1 MDRMIHT
8 ALNTLK
14 NLSANRSVRAQNMS
28 NLNVPGHRKDLNT
41 NFTSGFLHQ
50 VNQYDTRVFAIH
62 DGANGFSNKQGQ
74 LNPTGLETDI
84 AINGPGFFMV
94 QPKSGGP
101 ALSRRGDFSVSNTGL
116 LIDGAGSKVL
126 DNAGAPLEIPG
137 NKKLIVAENGD
148 VFIEPLNGAPGE
160 RQQVGT
166 IGTSL
171 GGSEEDPLIKSLDGH
186 LRLSSGGI
194 PGADQAAVL
203 SQGFLE
209 GSNIDAVSELVGTM
223 EDQRQFEINIKLIS
237 LSKEI
242 DEGGSSLM
250 RLPS

>member
-1 MDRMIHT
+1 MDKMIHT

-28 NLNVPGHRKDLNT
+28 NINVPGHRKDLNT
-41 NFTSGFLHQ
+41 NFTSGFLHE
-50 VNQYDTRVFAIH
+50 VKQYDTRVFAIH

-84 AINGPGFFMV
+84 AINGPGFFIV
-94 QPKSGGP
+94 QPKTGDP

-116 LIDGAGSKVL
+116 LVDGAGAKILSV
-126 DNAGAPLEIPG
+126 DGAAIEIPP
-137 NKKLIVAENGD
+137 NKKMIVAENGD
-148 VFIEPLNGAPGE
+148 VIIEPLNGAVGE
-160 RQQVGT
+160 RQLVGT

-171 GGSEEDPLIKSLDGH
+171 GGSKEDPLVKSLDGH
-186 LRLSSGGI
+186 LRLASGGV

-209 GSNIDAVSELVGTM
+209 SSNIDAVSELVGSM

-250 RLPS
+250 KLPG

>member
-94 QPKSGGP
+94 QPKNGSP

-171 GGSEEDPLIKSLDGH
+171 GGSKEDPLIKSLDGH

-194 PGADQAAVL
+194 PDADQAAVL

-250 RLPS
+250 RLPN

>member
-1 MDRMIHT
+1 MDKMIHT

-28 NLNVPGHRKDLNT
+28 NINVPGHRKDLNT
-41 NFTSGFLHQ
+41 NFTSGFLHE
-50 VNQYDTRVFAIH
+50 VKQYDTRVFALH

-84 AINGPGFFMV
+84 AINGPGFFIV
-94 QPKSGGP
+94 QPKTGDP

-116 LIDGAGSKVL
+116 LVDGAGAKILSV
-126 DNAGAPLEIPG
+126 DGAAIEIPP
-137 NKKLIVAENGD
+137 NKKMIVAENGD
-148 VFIEPLNGAPGE
+148 VIIEPLNGAVGE
-160 RQQVGT
+160 RQLVGT

-171 GGSEEDPLIKSLDGH
+171 GGSKEDPLVKSLDGH
-186 LRLSSGGI
+186 LRLASGGV

-209 GSNIDAVSELVGTM
+209 SSNIDAVSELVGSM

-237 LSKEI
+237 LTKEI
-242 DEGGSSLM
+242 DEGGTSIM
-250 RLPS
+250 KLPG

>member
-116 LIDGAGSKVL
+116 LIDGAGSKIL
-126 DNAGAPLEIPG
+126 DNTGTPLEIPG

-171 GGSEEDPLIKSLDGH
+171 GGTEEDPLIKSLDGH

-194 PGADQAAVL
+194 PDADQAAVL

-250 RLPS
+250 RLPT

>member
-1 MDRMIHT
+1 MDKMIHT

-14 NLSANRSVRAQNMS
+14 NLSVNRDVRAQNMS

-50 VNQYDTRVFAIH
+50 INQFDTRVFAIH

-74 LNPTGLETDI
+74 LNPTGLESDI
-84 AINGPGFFMV
+84 AINGPGFFII
-94 QPKSGGP
+94 QPKTGDP

-116 LIDGAGSKVL
+116 LVDGAGSKVL
-126 DNAGAPLEIPG
+126 DTGGAPLEIPG

-148 VFIEPLNGAPGE
+148 IFVEPLNGAPGE
-160 RQQVGT
+160 RQLVGT

-171 GGSEEDPLIKSLDGH
+171 GGSKEDPLIKNLDGH
-186 LRLSSGGI
+186 LRLSSGGV
-194 PGADQAAVL
+194 PGADQSAVL

-209 GSNIDAVSELVGTM
+209 GSNIDAVSELIGTM

-242 DEGGSSLM
+242 DEGGSSIM
-250 RLPS
+250 RLPN

>member
-1 MDRMIHT
+1 
-8 ALNTLK
+8 
-14 NLSANRSVRAQNMS
+14 MS

-50 VNQYDTRVFAIH
+50 INQYDTRVFAIH

-84 AINGPGFFMV
+84 AINGSGFFMI
-94 QPKSGGP
+94 QPKTGNP
-101 ALSRRGDFSVSNTGL
+101 ALSRRGDFSISNTGL
-116 LIDGAGSKVL
+116 LVDGAGSKVL
-126 DNAGAPLEIPG
+126 DTGGAPLEIPE
-137 NKKLIVAENGD
+137 NKKLIVSENGD
-148 VFIEPLNGAPGE
+148 VFIEPLNGVPGE
-160 RQQVGT
+160 RQIIGT

-171 GGSEEDPLIKSLDGH
+171 GGSEEDPLVKSLDGH

-194 PGADQAAVL
+194 PDADQTAVL

-209 GSNIDAVSELVGTM
+209 SSNIDAVSELIGTM

>member
-14 NLSANRSVRAQNMS
+14 NLTANRSVRAQNMS
-28 NLNVPGHRKDLNT
+28 NINVPGHRKDLNT
-41 NFTSGFLHQ
+41 NFSSGFLHQ
-50 VNQYDTRVFAIH
+50 AKQYDTRVFAIH
-62 DGANGFSNKQGQ
+62 DGENNFSNKQGQ

-84 AINGPGFFMV
+84 AINGPGFFIV
-94 QPKSGGP
+94 APKSGGP
-101 ALSRRGDFSVSNTGL
+101 ALSRRGDFSVSNTGIL
-116 LIDGAGSKVL
+116 VDGAGSKVL
-126 DNAGAPLEIPG
+126 DIGGSPLEIPP

-148 VFIEPLNGAPGE
+148 VFIEPLNGLPGD
-160 RQQVGT
+160 RQQIGT
-166 IGTSL
+166 IGTSS
-171 GGSEEDPLIKSLDGH
+171 GGSKEDPLVKSLDGH
-186 LRLSSGGI
+186 MRLASGGV
-194 PGADQAAVL
+194 PEADQAAVL

-209 GSNIDAVSELVGTM
+209 SSNIDAVSELIGSM

-242 DEGGSSLM
+242 DEGGASIM

>member
-194 PGADQAAVL
+194 PDADQAAVL

-209 GSNIDAVSELVGTM
+209 GSNVDAVSELVGTM

-250 RLPS
+250 RLPN

>member
-1 MDRMIHT
+1 MIHT

-28 NLNVPGHRKDLNT
+28 NLNVSGHRKDLNT

-94 QPKSGGP
+94 QPKNGGP
-101 ALSRRGDFSVSNTGL
+101 ALSRRGDFSVSNTGF

-126 DNAGAPLEIPG
+126 DNGGAPLEIPG

-194 PGADQAAVL
+194 PDADQAAVL

-250 RLPS
+250 RLPN

>member
-14 NLSANRSVRAQNMS
+14 NISANRSVRAQNMS

-126 DNAGAPLEIPG
+126 DNGGSPLEIPG

-194 PGADQAAVL
+194 PDADQAAVL

>member
-14 NLSANRSVRAQNMS
+14 NISANRSVRAQNMS

-126 DNAGAPLEIPG
+126 DNGGSPLEIPG

-160 RQQVGT
+160 RQLVGT

-194 PGADQAAVL
+194 PDADQAAVL

-250 RLPS
+250 RLPN

>member
-14 NLSANRSVRAQNMS
+14 NLSANRDVRAQNMS

-84 AINGPGFFMV
+84 AINGPGFFIV
-94 QPKSGGP
+94 QPKVGGP

-116 LIDGAGSKVL
+116 LVDGAGSKVL
-126 DNAGAPLEIPG
+126 DTGGAPLEIPG

-148 VFIEPLNGAPGE
+148 IFIEPLNGAPGE
-160 RQQVGT
+160 RQLVGT

-171 GGSEEDPLIKSLDGH
+171 GGSKEDPLIKSLDGH
-186 LRLSSGGI
+186 LRLSSGGV
-194 PGADQAAVL
+194 PGADQAEVL

-209 GSNIDAVSELVGTM
+209 GSNIDAVSELIGTM

>member
-1 MDRMIHT
+1 MDKMIHT

-28 NLNVPGHRKDLNT
+28 NINVPGHRKDLNT
-41 NFTSGFLHQ
+41 NFTSGFLHE
-50 VNQYDTRVFAIH
+50 VKQYDTRVFALH

-84 AINGPGFFMV
+84 AINGPGFFIV
-94 QPKSGGP
+94 QPKTGDP

-116 LIDGAGSKVL
+116 LVDGAGAKILSV
-126 DNAGAPLEIPG
+126 DGEAIEIPP
-137 NKKLIVAENGD
+137 NKKMIVAENGD
-148 VFIEPLNGAPGE
+148 VIIEPLNGAEGE
-160 RQQVGT
+160 RQLVGT

-171 GGSEEDPLIKSLDGH
+171 GGSKEDPLVKSLDGH
-186 LRLSSGGI
+186 LRLASGGV

-209 GSNIDAVSELVGTM
+209 ASNIDAVSELVGSM

-250 RLPS
+250 KLPG

>member
-1 MDRMIHT
+1 MDKMIHT

-28 NLNVPGHRKDLNT
+28 NINVPGHRKDLNT
-41 NFTSGFLHQ
+41 NFTSGFLHE
-50 VNQYDTRVFAIH
+50 VKQYDTRVFAIH

-84 AINGPGFFMV
+84 AINGPGFFII
-94 QPKSGGP
+94 QPKSGDP

-116 LIDGAGSKVL
+116 LVDGAGSKVL
-126 DNAGAPLEIPG
+126 SVDGAAIEIPP
-137 NKKLIVAENGD
+137 NKKMIVAENGD
-148 VFIEPLNGAPGE
+148 VSIEPLNGAVGE
-160 RQQVGT
+160 RQLVGT

-171 GGSEEDPLIKSLDGH
+171 GGSKEDPLVKSLDGH
-186 LRLSSGGI
+186 LRLASGGV

-209 GSNIDAVSELVGTM
+209 SSNIDAVSELVGSM

-242 DEGGSSLM
+242 DEGGTSIM
-250 RLPS
+250 KLPG

>member
-50 VNQYDTRVFAIH
+50 INQYDTRVFAIH

-84 AINGPGFFMV
+84 AINGPGFFMI

-116 LIDGAGSKVL
+116 LIDGAGSKIL
-126 DNAGAPLEIPG
+126 DNAGAPLEIPE
-137 NKKLIVAENGD
+137 NKKVIVAENGD

-171 GGSEEDPLIKSLDGH
+171 GGTEEDPLIKSLDGH

-194 PGADQAAVL
+194 PDADQAAVL

-250 RLPS
+250 RLPT

>member
-94 QPKSGGP
+94 QPESGGP

-148 VFIEPLNGAPGE
+148 VFIEPINGAQGE

-171 GGSEEDPLIKSLDGH
+171 GGSEEDPLVKSLDGH

-194 PGADQAAVL
+194 PDADQAAVL

>member
-94 QPKSGGP
+94 QPKNGGP

-116 LIDGAGSKVL
+116 LIDGAGSKLL
-126 DNAGAPLEIPG
+126 DNGGAPLEIPG
-137 NKKLIVAENGD
+137 NNKLIVAENGD

-160 RQQVGT
+160 RQLVGT

-186 LRLSSGGI
+186 LRLSSGSI
-194 PGADQAAVL
+194 PDADQAAVL

-250 RLPS
+250 RLPN

>member
-1 MDRMIHT
+1 MIHT

-62 DGANGFSNKQGQ
+62 DGANGISNKQGQ
-74 LNPTGLETDI
+74 LNPTGQETDI

-126 DNAGAPLEIPG
+126 DNGGSPLEIPG

-194 PGADQAAVL
+194 PDADQAAVL

-250 RLPS
+250 RLPN

>member
-1 MDRMIHT
+1 MIHT

-28 NLNVPGHRKDLNT
+28 NINVPGHRKDLNT
-41 NFTSGFLHQ
+41 NFTSGFLHE
-50 VNQYDTRVFAIH
+50 VKQYDTRVFAIH

-84 AINGPGFFMV
+84 AINGPGFFIV
-94 QPKSGGP
+94 QPKTGDP

-116 LIDGAGSKVL
+116 LVDGAGAKILSV
-126 DNAGAPLEIPG
+126 DGAAIEIPP
-137 NKKLIVAENGD
+137 NKKMIVAENGD
-148 VFIEPLNGAPGE
+148 VIIEPLNGAVGE
-160 RQQVGT
+160 RQLVGT

-171 GGSEEDPLIKSLDGH
+171 GGSKEDPLVRSLDGH
-186 LRLSSGGI
+186 LRLASGGV

-209 GSNIDAVSELVGTM
+209 SSNIDAVSELVGSM

-250 RLPS
+250 KLPG

>member
-1 MDRMIHT
+1 
-8 ALNTLK
+8 
-14 NLSANRSVRAQNMS
+14 MS

-50 VNQYDTRVFAIH
+50 INQYDTRVFAIH

-84 AINGPGFFMV
+84 AINGSGFFLI
-94 QPKSGGP
+94 QPKTGNP
-101 ALSRRGDFSVSNTGL
+101 ALSRRGDFSISNTGL
-116 LIDGAGSKVL
+116 LVDGAGSKVL
-126 DNAGAPLEIPG
+126 DIGGAPLEIPE

-160 RQQVGT
+160 RQIVGT

-171 GGSEEDPLIKSLDGH
+171 GGSEEDPLVKSLDGH

-209 GSNIDAVSELVGTM
+209 SSNIDAVSELIGTM

>member
-1 MDRMIHT
+1 MIHT

-28 NLNVPGHRKDLNT
+28 NINVPGHRKDLNT
-41 NFTSGFLHQ
+41 NFTSGFLHE
-50 VNQYDTRVFAIH
+50 VKQYDTRVFALH

-84 AINGPGFFMV
+84 AINGPGFFIV
-94 QPKSGGP
+94 QPKTGDP

-116 LIDGAGSKVL
+116 LVDGAGAKILSV
-126 DNAGAPLEIPG
+126 DGAAIEIPP
-137 NKKLIVAENGD
+137 NKKMIVAENGE
-148 VFIEPLNGAPGE
+148 VIIEPLNGAIGE
-160 RQQVGT
+160 RQLVGT

-171 GGSEEDPLIKSLDGH
+171 GGSKEDPLVKSLDGH
-186 LRLSSGGI
+186 LRLASGGV

-209 GSNIDAVSELVGTM
+209 SSNIDAVSELVGSM

-250 RLPS
+250 KLPG

>member
-14 NLSANRSVRAQNMS
+14 NLSANRNVRAQNMS

-50 VNQYDTRVFAIH
+50 VNQYDSRVFAIH

-84 AINGPGFFMV
+84 AINGPGFFIV
-94 QPKSGGP
+94 QPKTGDP

-116 LIDGAGSKVL
+116 LVDGAGSKVL
-126 DNAGAPLEIPG
+126 DTGGASLEIPA
-137 NKKLIVAENGD
+137 NKKLIVNENGD
-148 VFIEPLNGAPGE
+148 VFIEPLNGALGE
-160 RQQVGT
+160 RQLVGT

-171 GGSEEDPLIKSLDGH
+171 GGSKEDPLIKSLDGH
-186 LRLSSGGI
+186 LRLSSGGV
-194 PGADQAAVL
+194 PGADQAAIL

-209 GSNIDAVSELVGTM
+209 GSNIDAVSELIGTM

-250 RLPS
+250 RLPT

>member
-126 DNAGAPLEIPG
+126 DNSGAPLEIPE
-137 NKKLIVAENGD
+137 NKKLIVAENGG

-171 GGSEEDPLIKSLDGH
+171 GGSEEDLKRTP
-186 LRLSSGGI
+186 R
-194 PGADQAAVL
+194 V
-203 SQGFLE
+203 
-209 GSNIDAVSELVGTM
+209 
-223 EDQRQFEINIKLIS
+223 
-237 LSKEI
+237 
-242 DEGGSSLM
+242 
-250 RLPS
+250 